1 MLQNGYFLVKFVC
14 TQKMRKNYAIFMQ
27 RVPILHMSA
36 KLVTKIKKVGW
47 KLNTS
52 TFFNERDENYP
63 IVNKNLPNFHLIESV
78 EMDSV
83 FDALEI
89 YLNFQVMLGVYIQFL
104 KKEILFQ

>member
-1 MLQNGYFLVKFVC
+1 
-14 TQKMRKNYAIFMQ
+14 
-27 RVPILHMSA
+27 MSA

-52 TFFNERDENYP
+52 IFSNERDENYP
-63 IVNKNLPNFHLIESV
+63 IVIKNLPNFHLIESV

-89 YLNFQVMLGVYIQFL
+89 YFNFQIMFGVYIQFL